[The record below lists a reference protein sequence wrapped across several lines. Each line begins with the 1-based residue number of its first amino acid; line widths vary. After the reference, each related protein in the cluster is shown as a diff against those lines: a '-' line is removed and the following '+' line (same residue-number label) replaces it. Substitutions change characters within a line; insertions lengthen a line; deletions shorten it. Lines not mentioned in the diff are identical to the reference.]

1 MVENDFRSIS
11 CEIMDRF
18 RSNCGSILL
27 VRPFVNNL
35 QWVSCERNSC
45 YSFWPIIL
53 KLHRCFSNVLKK
65 YILFAH
71 NSQIFF

>member
-1 MVENDFRSIS
+1 MGENDFRSIS

-18 RSNCGSILL
+18 KSILEACCWS

-35 QWVSCERNSC
+35 QWVSCERDSS

-53 KLHRCFSNVLKK
+53 KFHRCFS
-65 YILFAH
+65 H
-71 NSQIFF
+71 GE